1 MSETTPLDHLAENW
15 RDHPSRSAFA
25 ALAEAL
31 RKRGDLAGAAGVALE
46 GLADRPADIPGL
58 LALARIRQDQSDP
71 AATERALREA
81 LAADPTHPVV
91 RRAMGAFGPLPMAAK
106 ESASDESAELLFSD
120 DGPPQAVSDPLLTE
134 SLAVLYHRQGH
145 LDRAEEVYSA
155 LLERDPGNDGLRSRR
170 DQVAAAAAGRRP
182 RPDDAT
188 LSGGRSLR
196 GWLAGLAEVTP
207 RPPDCGHRLR
217 CLLSSRRDRSPP
229 PDELADFEAFQS
241 WLKGL
246 DR

>member
-1 MSETTPLDHLAENW
+1 MSETPSLDRLAENW
-15 RDHPSRSAFA
+15 RDYPSRSAFA

-31 RKRGDLAGAAGVALE
+31 RKRGDLAGAAGVALA

-71 AATERALREA
+71 AATEKALREA

-91 RRAMGAFGPLPMAAK
+91 RRALGAFGPLPMAAG
-106 ESASDESAELLFSD
+106 EPAFDESAELLFSD
-120 DGPPQAVSDPLLTE
+120 DGPPQAVSEPLLTE

-155 LLERDPGNDGLRSRR
+155 LLERDPDNIGLRSRR

-182 RPDDAT
+182 RPYDAT

-196 GWLAGLAEVTP
+196 GWLAGLAAVTP
-207 RPPDCGHRLR
+207 RPPDAGTAF
-217 CLLSSRRDRSPP
+217 DAFFQTDGTAPP